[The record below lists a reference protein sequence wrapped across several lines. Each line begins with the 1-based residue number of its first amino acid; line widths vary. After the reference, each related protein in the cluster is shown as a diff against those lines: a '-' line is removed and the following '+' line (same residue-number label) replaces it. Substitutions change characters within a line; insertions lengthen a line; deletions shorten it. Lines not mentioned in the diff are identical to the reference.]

1 MLSFG
6 SLFAGVCGKGLV
18 AEDDTASGLAEG
30 PAQIV
35 GAVLNHP
42 SGAETDFP
50 EQVILGS
57 RPAKESSLAGEEKRK
72 ISRSLPKL

>member
-1 MLSFG
+1 MIFQESKDEAHKFFRNVRADHIEMLSFG

-42 SGAETDFP
+42 SRG
-50 EQVILGS
+50 
-57 RPAKESSLAGEEKRK
+57 
-72 ISRSLPKL
+72 